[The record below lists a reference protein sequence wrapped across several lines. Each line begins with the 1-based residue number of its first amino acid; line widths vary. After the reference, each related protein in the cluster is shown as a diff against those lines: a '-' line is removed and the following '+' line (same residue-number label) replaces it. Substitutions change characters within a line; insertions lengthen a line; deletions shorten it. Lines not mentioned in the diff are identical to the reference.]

1 MVFNKNFSKTS
12 SHTIYPIYNEE
23 AEKAD
28 YVDPYNDSPYLISS
42 LQKLRK
48 KTSCKKKRKIIKE
61 FLENYEDEIAQKP
74 ATNIST
80 KIDDRKITS
89 SFADYARASYNKVL
103 KDLENIQTLL
113 DRLDVNEPDTI
124 KII

>member
-1 MVFNKNFSKTS
+1 M
-12 SHTIYPIYNEE
+12 
-23 AEKAD
+23 
-28 YVDPYNDSPYLISS
+28 
-42 LQKLRK
+42 RK